1 MEKSSLSSLKRYNHL
16 VGEIDAVYHEASL
29 KLGMSDSVSK
39 ILYTI
44 CNVGSSCLLHDIC
57 KQTGLSKQ
65 TVHSAIH
72 NLEAKEMVTL
82 ELVGGKSKKVCLT
95 EKGEIF
101 AQKTARRLID
111 MENRILSSWP
121 KEDVQTYLELTERF
135 LVDLKECVD
144 KTL

>member
-65 TVHSAIH
+65 TVHSAIR

-82 ELVGGKSKKVCLT
+82 ELVGGK
-95 EKGEIF
+95 
-101 AQKTARRLID
+101 
-111 MENRILSSWP
+111 
-121 KEDVQTYLELTERF
+121 
-135 LVDLKECVD
+135 
-144 KTL
+144 

>member
-57 KQTGLSKQ
+57 KQAGLSKQ
-65 TVHSAIH
+65 TVHSAIR

-111 MENRILSSWP
+111 MENSILSSWP

>member
-1 MEKSSLSSLKRYNHL
+1 MEKSSLKRYNHL

-65 TVHSAIH
+65 TVHSAIR

-101 AQKTARRLID
+101 AQKTARRIID
-111 MENRILSSWP
+111 MENSILSSWP

>member
-65 TVHSAIH
+65 TVHSAIR

-111 MENRILSSWP
+111 MENSILSSWP

-135 LVDLKECVD
+135 LMDLKECVD

>member
-65 TVHSAIH
+65 TVHSAIR

-82 ELVGGKSKKVCLT
+82 ELVGGKAKKVCLT

-101 AQKTARRLID
+101 AQKTARRIID
-111 MENRILSSWP
+111 MENSILSSWP

>member
-65 TVHSAIH
+65 TVHSAIR

-111 MENRILSSWP
+111 MENGILSSWP

>member
-65 TVHSAIH
+65 TVHSAIR

-82 ELVGGKSKKVCLT
+82 ELVDGKAKKVCLT

-111 MENRILSSWP
+111 MENSILSSWP

>member
-65 TVHSAIH
+65 TVHSAIR

-101 AQKTARRLID
+101 AQKTARRIID

>member
-65 TVHSAIH
+65 TVHSAIR

-111 MENRILSSWP
+111 MENSILSSWP
-121 KEDVQTYLELTERF
+121 KEDVQKYLELTERF
-135 LVDLKECVD
+135 LMDLKECVD

>member
-65 TVHSAIH
+65 TVHSAIR

-82 ELVGGKSKKVCLT
+82 ELVGGKLKKVCLT

-101 AQKTARRLID
+101 AQKTARRIID
-111 MENRILSSWP
+111 MENSILSSWP

-135 LVDLKECVD
+135 LMDLKECVD

>member
-65 TVHSAIH
+65 TVHSAIR

-111 MENRILSSWP
+111 MENGILSSWP
-121 KEDVQTYLELTERF
+121 KEDVQAYLELTERF

>member
-29 KLGMSDSVSK
+29 KLGMSDSISK

-65 TVHSAIH
+65 TVHSAIR

>member
-29 KLGMSDSVSK
+29 RLGMSDSVSK

-65 TVHSAIH
+65 TVHSAIR

-82 ELVGGKSKKVCLT
+82 ELVGGKAKKVCLT

-121 KEDVQTYLELTERF
+121 KEDVQTYLKLTERF

>member
-1 MEKSSLSSLKRYNHL
+1 M
-16 VGEIDAVYHEASL
+16 
-29 KLGMSDSVSK
+29 
-39 ILYTI
+39 
-44 CNVGSSCLLHDIC
+44 
-57 KQTGLSKQ
+57 
-65 TVHSAIH
+65 HSAIR

-101 AQKTARRLID
+101 AQKTARRIID
-111 MENRILSSWP
+111 MENSILSSWP

>member
-65 TVHSAIH
+65 TVHSAIR

-111 MENRILSSWP
+111 MENSILSSWP

>member
-65 TVHSAIH
+65 TVHSAIR
-72 NLEAKEMVTL
+72 NLEAKEMVTM

-101 AQKTARRLID
+101 AQKTARRIID
-111 MENRILSSWP
+111 MENSILSSWP

>member
-65 TVHSAIH
+65 TVYSAIR

-101 AQKTARRLID
+101 AQKTARRIID
-111 MENRILSSWP
+111 MENSILSSWP

>member
-65 TVHSAIH
+65 TVHSAIR

-101 AQKTARRLID
+101 AQKTARRIID
-111 MENRILSSWP
+111 MENSILSSWP

>member
-16 VGEIDAVYHEASL
+16 VGEIEAVYHEASL

-65 TVHSAIH
+65 TVHSAIR

-111 MENRILSSWP
+111 MENSILSSWP

-135 LVDLKECVD
+135 LMDLKECVD

>member
-65 TVHSAIH
+65 TVHSAIR

-121 KEDVQTYLELTERF
+121 KEDVQTYLKLTERF

>member
-1 MEKSSLSSLKRYNHL
+1 M
-16 VGEIDAVYHEASL
+16 YHEASL

-65 TVHSAIH
+65 TVHSAIR

-101 AQKTARRLID
+101 AQKTARRIID
-111 MENRILSSWP
+111 MENSILSSWP

>member
-29 KLGMSDSVSK
+29 RLGMSDSVSK

-65 TVHSAIH
+65 TVHSAIR

-111 MENRILSSWP
+111 MENSILSSWP

>member
-65 TVHSAIH
+65 TVHSAIR

-82 ELVGGKSKKVCLT
+82 ELVGGKAKKVCLT

-135 LVDLKECVD
+135 LMDLKECVD

>member
-29 KLGMSDSVSK
+29 RLGMSDSVSK

-65 TVHSAIH
+65 TVHSAIR

-101 AQKTARRLID
+101 AQKTARRIID
-111 MENRILSSWP
+111 MENSILSSWP

>member
-65 TVHSAIH
+65 TVHSAIR

-101 AQKTARRLID
+101 AQKTARRIID
-111 MENRILSSWP
+111 MENSILSSWS

>member
-65 TVHSAIH
+65 TVHSAIR

-101 AQKTARRLID
+101 AQKTARRIID
-111 MENRILSSWP
+111 MENSILSSWP

-135 LVDLKECVD
+135 LVDLKECMD

>member
-65 TVHSAIH
+65 TVHSAIR

-101 AQKTARRLID
+101 AQKTARRIID
-111 MENRILSSWP
+111 MENSILSSWP

-135 LVDLKECVD
+135 LMDLKECVD

>member
-65 TVHSAIH
+65 TVHSAIR

-101 AQKTARRLID
+101 AQKTARRIID
-111 MENRILSSWP
+111 MENSILSSWP
-121 KEDVQTYLELTERF
+121 KEDVQTYLELTECF